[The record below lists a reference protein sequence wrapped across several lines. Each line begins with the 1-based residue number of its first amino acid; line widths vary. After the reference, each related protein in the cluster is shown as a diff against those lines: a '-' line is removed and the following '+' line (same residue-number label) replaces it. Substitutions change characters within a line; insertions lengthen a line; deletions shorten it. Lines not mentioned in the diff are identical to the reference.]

1 MVYYNNNKQE
11 MTDQEVMDMEM
22 GGFQN
27 RRPFTKE
34 DFKLM
39 ID

>member
-1 MVYYNNNKQE
+1 MYARAGMNE
-11 MTDQEVMDMEM
+11 HDVMDMEM